1 MYMDFIKINLDQYKE
16 EFSVVYPQATAIQSP
31 HKSVN
36 VQLRAKNNDILC
48 ELHREVCRLIELLQ
62 YRIVEIEKD
71 LYEML
76 SPLLQTIKSE
86 SQGSISFGIGVD
98 KPSLKPIYRIPI
110 TKIIFEL
117 YIVARRSDFERIY
130 SYFQKELDSLVCDYF
145 VVPLTQIAAYT
156 EKYQSVKK
164 DNLIIKQEGSD
175 AKNLLISIK
184 GKRFE
189 AIKAK
194 AELTSL
200 S

>member
-1 MYMDFIKINLDQYKE
+1 M
-16 EFSVVYPQATAIQSP
+16 
-31 HKSVN
+31 
-36 VQLRAKNNDILC
+36 
-48 ELHREVCRLIELLQ
+48 
-62 YRIVEIEKD
+62 
-71 LYEML
+71 
-76 SPLLQTIKSE
+76 
-86 SQGSISFGIGVD
+86 
-98 KPSLKPIYRIPI
+98 
-110 TKIIFEL
+110 
-117 YIVARRSDFERIY
+117 
-130 SYFQKELDSLVCDYF
+130 CDYF